1 MSKEVRFSS
10 DARKA
15 MLKGVNVLGDAVC
28 VTLGPK
34 EMLYWKKVMVLH

>member
-15 MLKGVNVLGDAVC
+15 MLKGVNILGDDC
-28 VTLGPK
+28 MCYFRT
-34 EMLYWKKVMVLH
+34 